1 MVGRYA
7 NFISRTMLLDAM
19 DGHYSAHVGA
29 LGAAMVLGTF
39 VERHANA
46 LLNVGHSSGSD
57 SLSGIWYALSRTEV

>member
-1 MVGRYA
+1 
-7 NFISRTMLLDAM
+7 MLLDAM

-46 LLNVGHSSGSD
+46 LINVGNSSGSD
-57 SLSGIWYALSRTEV
+57 TLAGIWYSLSKMEA

>member
-1 MVGRYA
+1 
-7 NFISRTMLLDAM
+7 MLLDAM

-29 LGAAMVLGTF
+29 LGAAMILGTY

-57 SLSGIWYALSRTEV
+57 TLAGIWYALSKIEP